1 MIAVIAAAA
10 AEVAGAKTGA
20 AGQASPGMPQFNPE
34 FYPSQI
40 FWLAISFGLLYLILS
55 RVALPRIGEVIEER
69 RDRIQRDLDSAE
81 RLRGETEKALAD
93 YEKALADARGNANA
107 MARETRAKLNAEVE
121 NERARVESQIAQKLG
136 EAEKRIAA
144 TKAKALASV
153 NEIAT
158 ETAGDVVRKLIGEP
172 VAPDEVRQALQPAA
186 E

>member
-10 AEVAGAKTGA
+10 AGA
-20 AGQASPGMPQFNPE
+20 QPGMPQFNPE
-34 FYPSQI
+34 FYPSQL
-40 FWLAISFGLLYLILS
+40 FWLVISFGLLYLILS

-81 RLRGETEKALAD
+81 RLKADTEKALAD

-107 MARETRAKLNAEVE
+107 MAREMRAKLNSEVDR
-121 NERARVESQIAQKLG
+121 ERGRVDGQIGQKLA

-144 TKAKALASV
+144 TKEKALASV

-158 ETAGDVVRKLIGEP
+158 DTAGEVVRKLLGEP
-172 VAPDEVRQALQPAA
+172 VAPDEVKKALQPAA

>member
-10 AEVAGAKTGA
+10 AGAQ
-20 AGQASPGMPQFNPE
+20 QAPGMPQFNPE
-34 FYPSQI
+34 FYPSQL
-40 FWLAISFGLLYLILS
+40 FWLAISFGLLYLVLS

-81 RLRGETEKALAD
+81 RLKAETEKALAE

-121 NERARVESQIAQKLG
+121 NERGRVEGQITQKIG
-136 EAEKRIAA
+136 EAEKRIAV
-144 TKAKALASV
+144 TKEKALASV

-158 ETAGDVVRKLIGEP
+158 DTAGEVVRKLLGEP
-172 VAPDEVRQALQPAA
+172 VAPDEVKKALQPAA

>member
-1 MIAVIAAAA
+1 MIAVITAAAA
-10 AEVAGAKTGA
+10 QVAGAGA
-20 AGQASPGMPQFNPE
+20 KQDPGMPQFNPE

-81 RLRGETEKALAD
+81 RLKAETEKALAD
-93 YEKALADARGNANA
+93 YEKALSDARGNANA
-107 MARETRAKLNAEVE
+107 MAREMRTKLSAEVD
-121 NERARVESQIAQKLG
+121 NERGRVDNQIAAKIG

-144 TKAKALASV
+144 TKEKALVSV

-158 ETAGDVVRKLIGEP
+158 ETAGEVVRKLIGEP
-172 VAPDEVRQALQPAA
+172 VGADEVKKALQPAA
-186 E
+186 AE

>member
-10 AEVAGAKTGA
+10 AGAGAQ
-20 AGQASPGMPQFNPE
+20 QAPGMPQFNPE
-34 FYPSQI
+34 YYPSQL

-69 RDRIQRDLDSAE
+69 RDRIQRDLDTAE
-81 RLRGETEKALAD
+81 RLKGDTEKALAD

-107 MARETRAKLNAEVE
+107 MAREMRAKLNTEVE
-121 NERARVESQIAQKLG
+121 RERGRVEAQIGQKLG

-144 TKAKALASV
+144 TKEKALTSV

-158 ETAGDVVRKLIGEP
+158 DTAGEVVRKLLGEP
-172 VAPDEVRQALQPAA
+172 VAPDEVKKALQPAA